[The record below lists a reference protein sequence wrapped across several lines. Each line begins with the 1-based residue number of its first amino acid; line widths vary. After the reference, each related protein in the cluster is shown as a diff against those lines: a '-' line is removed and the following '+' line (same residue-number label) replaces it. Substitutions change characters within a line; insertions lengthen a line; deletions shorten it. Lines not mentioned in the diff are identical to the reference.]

1 MRTRSSTSWLTAL
14 ALSLIAVCG
23 CGGSAEDRTPV
34 FPAKGKVTVAGKAA
48 ERAQVVF
55 HPVADAGPNTPRP
68 TGVVGADG
76 TFTLSTYT
84 EGDGAPAGE
93 YVVTVVW
100 PESAS
105 AIGGDADTGGDR
117 LGGRY
122 ANPKTS
128 GLKATVADGRPTSP
142 RSPSSNL

>member
-1 MRTRSSTSWLTAL
+1 MC
-14 ALSLIAVCG
+14 AVAG
-23 CGGSAEDRTPV
+23 CGGPADDRKPV
-34 FPAKGKVTVAGKAA
+34 FPVRGKITVAGKSAD
-48 ERAQVVF
+48 RAQVVF
-55 HPVADAGPNTPRP
+55 HPVADTGPNTPRP
-68 TGVVGADG
+68 TGTVGPDG

-93 YVVTVVW
+93 YAVTVVW
-100 PESAS
+100 PESSS

-128 GLKATVADGRPTSP
+128 GLKATVADGPNELSP
-142 RSPSSNL
+142 FVLK